1 MILGEVLIMYLKGLL
16 ANCRFLQPVFLD
28 CTVAVIL
35 NLLMEEK
42 GRVWLVVH
50 VICNCELP
58 LVFSRRATRQHCN
71 FCFLF
76 PSHPLPSS
84 FTFAPLFTFGYPRSP
99 IPLSSVSM
107 FSDLPKG
114 PAWIGRGLQKCT
126 RNAKSG
132 CAARERGAKG
142 EWECASAT
150 FASGGSF
157 SLDYCRC
164 YYSFHLLLRLL
175 FLSGQ
180 SSIQFSHYGWKPSHS
195 SPGVLREKNVP
206 IGLINVWT
214 HRSIYTSE
222 N

>member
-1 MILGEVLIMYLKGLL
+1 MLLGEVLIMYLKGFL

-58 LVFSRRATRQHCN
+58 LVFSPRATRQHCN

-76 PSHPLPSS
+76 PSHTLPSS

-114 PAWIGRGLQKCT
+114 RAWIGRGLQKCT

-132 CAARERGAKG
+132 CSARERGVGVHKRDLCFR
-142 EWECASAT
+142 W
-150 FASGGSF
+150 FFF
-157 SLDYCRC
+157 SR
-164 YYSFHLLLRLL
+164 LLPLLL
-175 FLSGQ
+175 FLP
-180 SSIQFSHYGWKPSHS
+180 SSTPS
-195 SPGVLREKNVP
+195 PFFK
-206 IGLINVWT
+206 WT
-214 HRSIYTSE
+214 V
-222 N
+222 